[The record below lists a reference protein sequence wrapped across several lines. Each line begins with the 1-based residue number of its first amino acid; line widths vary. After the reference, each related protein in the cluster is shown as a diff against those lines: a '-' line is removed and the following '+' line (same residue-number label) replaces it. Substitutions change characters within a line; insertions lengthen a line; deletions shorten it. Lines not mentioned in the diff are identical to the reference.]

1 MRGDERSERSEAFH
15 RARAETYLRR
25 ASRHEARAAG
35 LGAKRELVAARSP
48 SDSMRYSRNRHATA
62 SFARYGATTETK
74 SAEER
79 RAMQQQEME
88 HRHKELK
95 KTGRTKQELY
105 EHLEQAYPGL
115 NTDEKD
121 KLVNDLLLSRKS
133 SFRDLQAL
141 FLQYHH

>member
-1 MRGDERSERSEAFH
+1 MRGDERSERSEASH

-25 ASRHEARAAG
+25 ASRHEARAAA
-35 LGAKRELVAARSP
+35 LSAQRELVAARSP

-62 SFARYGATTETK
+62 SLARYGDTP
-74 SAEER
+74 SPEER

-88 HRHKELK
+88 HRSMELR
-95 KTGRTKQELY
+95 KTGRTKKELY

-121 KLVNDLLLSRKS
+121 KLVKDLLLSGKS
-133 SFRDLQAL
+133 SFRELQSL